1 MVELVGFVHQ
11 LFPHQ
16 PPTSSSR
23 FHTHMTSATPMSPS
37 ATISPEKEEQGG
49 LSHATSLYYVAP
61 QKNPVRAEVSFD
73 FHKLTVLL
81 LRGVYKDKELVGRK
95 VCTAVLSDAKIQAT
109 VGESMMVYIGKEV
122 SCTLDISG

>member
-1 MVELVGFVHQ
+1 
-11 LFPHQ
+11 
-16 PPTSSSR
+16 
-23 FHTHMTSATPMSPS
+23 MTSATPMSPS